1 MAYGVK
7 YRFQLESYNRTVYRV
22 DLLEDGYSGTITTR
36 PLGKAP
42 VLRMQ
47 EADPFR
53 STSCDLVLE
62 CQSDG
67 EYIDLYTTDPFH
79 FKVEVYRID
88 DNDGAWIIW
97 RGFVP
102 TEIYSEPDIAPP
114 YDVRITATDGI
125 GLLKEYT
132 FEAVGAKSIRAHI
145 CDLLEKT
152 GDSAPMY
159 YYATKLSVYQST
171 EVAFMDDA
179 LIDLD
184 YLAGE
189 NCYDVLK
196 AILVS
201 LRSVLIY
208 RGSHWL
214 IVREVDVQ
222 MSSDGM
228 LTAVQC
234 ITSNPYY
241 VPSSTTVKMGKSVG
255 QMGVADMWPVGYL
268 TRRVSPAKKA
278 VHVRAPWHYVNGY
291 PDVSSNEWS
300 MVGEFVSFDSVN
312 KLYHIGTRTQSVGT
326 AMGEVRHS
334 KTLFRFMDNFKVVI
348 KANAHSVYGNDV
360 EIGHYVRVDVSWA
373 PLSGSGTSYWSSK
386 YGWNDDNDSKGEEV
400 TVEETNEL
408 HDPNACKIVEVLFP
422 PVPDDNLGLL
432 TIKVVGY
439 LVDVYDIAVLP
450 ATVAGYEDNIL
461 IDNGARGEAETIDV
475 FGGRLMSSNF
485 INLDFYQGIFF
496 HTNGQASGPDTQFSD
511 LMNIGKDFM
520 SLTALAYAREVA
532 APRIEISGKLNHEYD
547 TALGM
552 PAPFIKSHGVWALM
566 KSYDWDMMTEDV
578 SFTAVTLPS
587 VLLDVEDE
595 IINSIAPEG
604 GISVGSS
611 SGSGGGGGG
620 GGSYVLPIA
629 SASTLG
635 GVKVGTG
642 LSIDSST
649 GVLTANGGG
658 SYVLPTATAN
668 ALGGIKVGYTQTGKY
683 YPVLL
688 DESGNAYVYV
698 PWTSGGGG
706 GGSVV
711 SFQDLASTSD
721 NVSKIGKI
729 TIDGTDYYIYND
741 VAWGNEDSS
750 ARTVGLK
757 INGTTKTVMTGI
769 PPATIYSRGGI
780 IVGSGLSVDGDGIL
794 SATGGGGYILPVAQP
809 NVLGGIKTG
818 YTQTGKNY
826 PVQLD
831 SNDNAF
837 VSVPWEGGG
846 GGGGG
851 TVTSVDMTVP
861 SGFSVTG
868 RPITTSGTLAVSL
881 DSQAKNKVLA
891 SPTSAAGVPSFRALD
906 ASDIPNLDASKIN
919 AGTLDA
925 ARIPSLDAS
934 KITTGTLD
942 AARIPNLDASKIN
955 AGTLDAARI
964 PNLDAS
970 KITSGTF
977 DAARIPDLSGKYV
990 TLDTTQNNISGEKTF
1005 TTKPVHIG
1013 SSSGIDV
1020 DGSSYIDIG
1029 DARLKWDADTHS
1041 LYVTKRPGSSYS
1053 GDINIC
1059 ADGDVSAGGAAGGA
1073 GNVKYV
1079 NLANQTA
1086 YNNLSTKDPA
1096 TIYTIGSP
1104 VTKVYLGTIQLYPAV

>member
-7 YRFQLESYNRTVYRV
+7 YRFQLESYNKTVYRV

-97 RGFVP
+97 RGYVP

-184 YLAGE
+184 YLAGK

-196 AILVS
+196 EILVS

-241 VPSSTTVKMGKSVG
+241 VPYSTTVKEGKSVG

-268 TRRVSPAKKA
+268 TRRVTPAKKA
-278 VHVRAPWHYVNGY
+278 VRVRAPWHYVNGY
-291 PDVSSNEWS
+291 PEVSSNGWT
-300 MVGEFVSFDSVN
+300 VVDNASFDSTN
-312 KLYHIGTRTQSVGT
+312 KLYHIGTRSQSVATGK
-326 AMGEVRHS
+326 GSVRYS
-334 KTLFRFMDNFKVVI
+334 KTLFRFMDNFKVII

-373 PLSGSGTSYWSSK
+373 PLSGSGTSYWSST
-386 YGWNDDNDSKGEEV
+386 YGWNDDSSSEGETI
-400 TVEETNEL
+400 TVEETNES
-408 HDPNACKIVEVLFP
+408 HDPNACKVVEVLFP
-422 PVPDDNLGLL
+422 PVPDNNTGLL
-432 TIKVVGY
+432 TIKVNGA

-461 IDNGARGEAETIDV
+461 IDNGARGEAESIDV

-566 KSYDWDMMTEDV
+566 KNYDWDMMTEDV

-604 GISVGSS
+604 GISGGSS

-620 GGSYVLPIA
+620 GGSYTLPIA
-629 SASTLG
+629 SANTLG

-649 GVLTANGGG
+649 GVLTA
-658 SYVLPTATAN
+658 T
-668 ALGGIKVGYTQTGKY
+668 
-683 YPVLL
+683 
-688 DESGNAYVYV
+688 
-698 PWTSGGGG
+698 GGGG
-706 GGSVV
+706 GGVQSVSV
-711 SFQDLASTSD
+711 QSLSSSSAA
-721 NVSKIGKI
+721 VSKIAKI
-729 TIDGTDYYIYND
+729 TVDGTETYIYND
-741 VAWGNEDSS
+741 AAWGNENSS
-750 ARTVGLK
+750 ARTIPLTL
-757 INGTTKTVMTGI
+757 NGTQKTLMTGL
-769 PPATIYSRGGI
+769 PPATISSLGGV
-780 IVGSGLSVDGDGIL
+780 IVGSGLSIDGDG
-794 SATGGGGYILPVAQP
+794 
-809 NVLGGIKTG
+809 VLFT
-818 YTQTGKNY
+818 T
-826 PVQLD
+826 
-831 SNDNAF
+831 
-837 VSVPWEGGG
+837 GGG
-846 GGGGG
+846 GGGDG
-851 TVTSVDMTVP
+851 TVTSVAMTVP
-861 SGFSVTG
+861 TGFSVSG
-868 RPITTSGTLAVSL
+868 SPVTTSGTLAVSL

-891 SPTSAAGVPSFRALD
+891 SPTSVAGVPSFRVLD
-906 ASDIPNLDASKIN
+906 ASDIPNL
-919 AGTLDA
+919 
-925 ARIPSLDAS
+925 P
-934 KITTGTLD
+934 
-942 AARIPNLDASKIN
+942 
-955 AGTLDAARI
+955 
-964 PNLDAS
+964 AS
-970 KITSGTF
+970 KITSGTL

-1029 DARLKWDADTHS
+1029 DARLKWDSSTHS
-1041 LYVTKRPGSSYS
+1041 LHVTKRPGSSYS
-1053 GDINIC
+1053 GNINVY
-1059 ADGDVSAGGAAGGA
+1059 ADGDVGAGGPGSGSS
-1073 GNVKYV
+1073 VKYV
-1079 NLANQTA
+1079 NCANQSA
-1086 YNNLSTKDPA
+1086 YDSISPKDPA
-1096 TIYTIGSP
+1096 TIYTIGTASSP
-1104 VTKVYLGTIQLYPAV
+1104 SKIYLGSVQIH

>member
-7 YRFQLESYNRTVYRV
+7 YRFQLESYNKTVYRV

-97 RGFVP
+97 RGYVP

-278 VHVRAPWHYVNGY
+278 VRVRAPWHYVNGY
-291 PDVSSNEWS
+291 PEVSANGWTL
-300 MVGEFVSFDSVN
+300 VDNASFDSTN
-312 KLYHIGTRTQSVGT
+312 KLYHIGTRSQSVATGK
-326 AMGEVRHS
+326 GSVRSS

-373 PLSGSGTSYWSSK
+373 PLSGSGTSYWSST
-386 YGWNDDNDSKGEEV
+386 YGWNDDSSSEGE
-400 TVEETNEL
+400 TISVEETNES
-408 HDPNACKIVEVLFP
+408 HDPNACKVVEVLFP
-422 PVPDDNLGLL
+422 PVPDNNTGLL
-432 TIKVVGY
+432 TIKVNGA

-461 IDNGARGEAETIDV
+461 IDNGARGEAEMIDV

-496 HTNGQASGPDTQFSD
+496 HTDGQASGPDTQFSD

-566 KSYDWDMMTEDV
+566 KNYDWDMMTEDV

-604 GISVGSS
+604 GISGGSS

-620 GGSYVLPIA
+620 GGSYTLPIA

-635 GVKVGTG
+635 GIKVGTG

-649 GVLTANGGG
+649 GVLTA
-658 SYVLPTATAN
+658 T
-668 ALGGIKVGYTQTGKY
+668 
-683 YPVLL
+683 
-688 DESGNAYVYV
+688 
-698 PWTSGGGG
+698 GGGG
-706 GGSVV
+706 GGVQSVSV
-711 SFQDLASTSD
+711 QSLSSSSAA
-721 NVSKIGKI
+721 VSKIAKI
-729 TIDGTDYYIYND
+729 TVDGTETYIYND
-741 VAWGNEDSS
+741 AAWGNENSS
-750 ARTVGLK
+750 ARTIPLTL
-757 INGTTKTVMTGI
+757 NGTQKTLMTGL
-769 PPATIYSRGGI
+769 PPATISSLGGV
-780 IVGSGLSVDGDGIL
+780 IVGSGLSIDGDG
-794 SATGGGGYILPVAQP
+794 
-809 NVLGGIKTG
+809 VLFT
-818 YTQTGKNY
+818 T
-826 PVQLD
+826 
-831 SNDNAF
+831 
-837 VSVPWEGGG
+837 GGG
-846 GGGGG
+846 GGGDG
-851 TVTSVDMTVP
+851 TVTSVAMTVP
-861 SGFSVTG
+861 TGFSVTG
-868 RPITTSGTLAVSL
+868 SPVTTSGTLAVSL

-891 SPTSAAGVPSFRALD
+891 SPTSAAGVPSFRVLD
-906 ASDIPNLDASKIN
+906 ASDIPNL
-919 AGTLDA
+919 
-925 ARIPSLDAS
+925 P
-934 KITTGTLD
+934 
-942 AARIPNLDASKIN
+942 
-955 AGTLDAARI
+955 
-964 PNLDAS
+964 AS
-970 KITSGTF
+970 KITSGTL

-1005 TTKPVHIG
+1005 TSKPVHIG
-1013 SSSGIDV
+1013 STSGLDV

>member
-7 YRFQLESYNRTVYRV
+7 YRFQLESYNKTVYRV

-291 PDVSSNEWS
+291 PEVSANGWTL
-300 MVGEFVSFDSVN
+300 VDNASFDSTN
-312 KLYHIGTRTQSVGT
+312 KLYHIGTRSQSVATGK
-326 AMGEVRHS
+326 GSVRSS

-373 PLSGSGTSYWSSK
+373 PLSGSGTSYWSST
-386 YGWNDDNDSKGEEV
+386 YGWNDDSRSEGEAV
-400 TVEETNEL
+400 SVEETNES
-408 HDPNACKIVEVLFP
+408 HDPNACKVVEVLFP
-422 PVPDDNLGLL
+422 PVPDNNTGLL
-432 TIKVVGY
+432 TIKVNGA
-439 LVDVYDIAVLP
+439 LVDIYDIEVLP
-450 ATVAGYEDNIL
+450 ATVAGYEDHIL
-461 IDNGARGEAETIDV
+461 IDNGARGEAESIDV

-485 INLDFYQGIFF
+485 INLDFYQGVFF

-566 KSYDWDMMTEDV
+566 KNYDWDMMTEDV

-604 GISVGSS
+604 GISGGSS

-620 GGSYVLPIA
+620 GGSYTLPIA
-629 SASTLG
+629 SANTLG

-658 SYVLPTATAN
+658 YTLPIASAN
-668 ALGGIKVGYTQTGKY
+668 TLGGIKVGSGLSINALTGVLSALANAFNGGEITQDLWLHTRGEDYGSTLFFGDKDGTTGY
-683 YPVLL
+683 
-688 DESGNAYVYV
+688 AYIKEDSDDHLTIYGRMGV
-698 PWTSGGGG
+698 TIAAGE

-711 SFQDLASTSD
+711 IQGLSIALGDISG
-721 NVSKIGKI
+721 VSI
-729 TIDGTDYYIYND
+729 
-741 VAWGNEDSS
+741 SS
-750 ARTVGLK
+750 PSNGQALVYR
-757 INGTTKTVMTGI
+757 NGTWHNE
-769 PPATIYSRGGI
+769 TIQ
-780 IVGSGLSVDGDGIL
+780 
-794 SATGGGGYILPVAQP
+794 GGGTYILPEATAAE
-809 NVLGGIKTG
+809 LGGIKVG
-818 YTQTGKNY
+818 FVESGKNY
-826 PVQLD
+826 PVELD
-831 SNDNAF
+831 DNGNAY
-837 VSVPWEGGG
+837 VNVPWQ
-846 GGGGG
+846 
-851 TVTSVDMTVP
+851 
-861 SGFSVTG
+861 
-868 RPITTSGTLAVSL
+868 SGTGGSTVEWGTPGSDYVPLTVDGTTKNLLTDHQSL
-881 DSQAKNKVLA
+881 D
-891 SPTSAAGVPSFRALD
+891 D
-906 ASDIPNLDASKIN
+906 
-919 AGTLDA
+919 
-925 ARIPSLDAS
+925 
-934 KITTGTLD
+934 
-942 AARIPNLDASKIN
+942 
-955 AGTLDAARI
+955 
-964 PNLDAS
+964 
-970 KITSGTF
+970 
-977 DAARIPDLSGKYV
+977 YV
-990 TLDTTQNNISGEKTF
+990 TKGTTQTITGAKTF
-1005 TTKPVHIG
+1005 STNPVTIG
-1013 SSSGIDV
+1013 SSSGIGV

-1029 DARLKWDADTHS
+1029 DARLKWDASTHS
-1041 LYVTKRPGSSYS
+1041 LHVTKRPGSSYS
-1053 GDINIC
+1053 GNINVY
-1059 ADGDVSAGGAAGGA
+1059 ADGDVGAGGPGSGSS
-1073 GNVKYV
+1073 VKYV
-1079 NLANQTA
+1079 NCANQSA
-1086 YNNLSTKDPA
+1086 YDSISPKDPA
-1096 TIYTIGSP
+1096 TIYTIGTASSP
-1104 VTKVYLGTIQLYPAV
+1104 SKIYLGSVQIH

>member
-152 GDSAPMY
+152 GDPSPMY

-196 AILVS
+196 EILVS

-241 VPSSTTVKMGKSVG
+241 VPSSTTVKMGKTVG

-278 VHVRAPWHYVNGY
+278 VRVRAPWHYVNGY
-291 PDVSSNEWS
+291 PEVSSNGWT
-300 MVGEFVSFDSVN
+300 VVDNATFDSTN
-312 KLYHIGTRTQSVGT
+312 KLYHIGTRTQSVATGK
-326 AMGEVRHS
+326 GSVRSS

-373 PLSGSGTSYWSSK
+373 PLSGSGTSYWSST
-386 YGWNDDNDSKGEEV
+386 YGWNDDSSSEGETI
-400 TVEETNEL
+400 TVEETNES
-408 HDPNACKIVEVLFP
+408 HDPNACKVVEVLFP
-422 PVPDDNLGLL
+422 PVPDNNTGLL
-432 TIKVVGY
+432 TIKVNGA
-439 LVDVYDIAVLP
+439 LIDVYDIAVLP

-461 IDNGARGEAETIDV
+461 IDNGARGEADMIDV

-604 GISVGSS
+604 GISGGSS

-620 GGSYVLPIA
+620 GGSYTLPIA
-629 SASTLG
+629 SANTLG

-649 GVLTANGGG
+649 GVLSTTGGGSGFNGGEITQDLWLHTGSANYGSKLWFGDKGNGGG
-658 SYVLPTATAN
+658 YVYLYEDTDDHLVIYAKEGISLLTDSGSGVNIPSLLVALGALSNVNLADETDGQALVYRNGEWVNETIQGGGTYILPEATA
-668 ALGGIKVGYTQTGKY
+668 AELGGIKVGF
-683 YPVLL
+683 V
-688 DESGNAYVYV
+688 ES
-698 PWTSGGGG
+698 
-706 GGSVV
+706 
-711 SFQDLASTSD
+711 
-721 NVSKIGKI
+721 
-729 TIDGTDYYIYND
+729 
-741 VAWGNEDSS
+741 
-750 ARTVGLK
+750 
-757 INGTTKTVMTGI
+757 
-769 PPATIYSRGGI
+769 
-780 IVGSGLSVDGDGIL
+780 
-794 SATGGGGYILPVAQP
+794 
-809 NVLGGIKTG
+809 
-818 YTQTGKNY
+818 GKNY
-826 PVQLD
+826 PVELD
-831 SNDNAF
+831 DNGNAY
-837 VSVPWEGGG
+837 VNVPWQSGTGGSTVEW
-846 GGGGG
+846 G
-851 TVTSVDMTVP
+851 TPGSDYVPLTVDGTTKNLLTDHQSLDDYVTKGTTQTIT
-861 SGFSVTG
+861 GAKTFSTNPVTIG
-868 RPITTSGTLAVSL
+868 STSG
-881 DSQAKNKVLA
+881 
-891 SPTSAAGVPSFRALD
+891 
-906 ASDIPNLDASKIN
+906 
-919 AGTLDA
+919 
-925 ARIPSLDAS
+925 
-934 KITTGTLD
+934 
-942 AARIPNLDASKIN
+942 
-955 AGTLDAARI
+955 
-964 PNLDAS
+964 
-970 KITSGTF
+970 
-977 DAARIPDLSGKYV
+977 
-990 TLDTTQNNISGEKTF
+990 
-1005 TTKPVHIG
+1005 IG
-1013 SSSGIDV
+1013 V

-1029 DARLKWDADTHS
+1029 DARLKWDASTHS
-1041 LYVTKRPGSSYS
+1041 LHVTKRPGSSYS
-1053 GDINIC
+1053 GNINVY
-1059 ADGDVSAGGAAGGA
+1059 ADGDVGAGGPGSGS
-1073 GNVKYV
+1073 GSSVKYV
-1079 NLANQTA
+1079 NCANQSA
-1086 YNNLSTKDPA
+1086 YDSISPKDPA
-1096 TIYTIGSP
+1096 TIYTIGTASSP
-1104 VTKVYLGTIQLYPAV
+1104 SKIYLGSVQIH

>member
-7 YRFQLESYNRTVYRV
+7 YRFQLESYNKTVYRV

-97 RGFVP
+97 RGYVP

-278 VHVRAPWHYVNGY
+278 VRVRAPWHYVNGY
-291 PDVSSNEWS
+291 PEVSANGWTL
-300 MVGEFVSFDSVN
+300 VDNASFDSTN
-312 KLYHIGTRTQSVGT
+312 KLYHIGTRSQSVATGK
-326 AMGEVRHS
+326 GSVRSS

-373 PLSGSGTSYWSSK
+373 PLSGSGTSYWSST
-386 YGWNDDNDSKGEEV
+386 YGWNDDSSSEGETI
-400 TVEETNEL
+400 TVEETNES
-408 HDPNACKIVEVLFP
+408 HDPNACKVVEVLFP
-422 PVPDDNLGLL
+422 PVPDNNTGLL
-432 TIKVVGY
+432 TIKVNGA

-461 IDNGARGEAETIDV
+461 IDNGARGEAEMIDV

-566 KSYDWDMMTEDV
+566 KNYDWDMMTEDV

-604 GISVGSS
+604 GISGGSS

-620 GGSYVLPIA
+620 GGSYTLPIA
-629 SASTLG
+629 SATRLG
-635 GVKVGTG
+635 GVMVGSG
-642 LSIDSST
+642 LSIDGS
-649 GVLTANGGG
+649 GVLT
-658 SYVLPTATAN
+658 TT
-668 ALGGIKVGYTQTGKY
+668 
-683 YPVLL
+683 
-688 DESGNAYVYV
+688 
-698 PWTSGGGG
+698 GGGG
-706 GGSVV
+706 GGVQSVSVQSLSSSSAAV
-711 SFQDLASTSD
+711 SRIA
-721 NVSKIGKI
+721 KI
-729 TIDGTDYYIYND
+729 TVDGTETYIYND
-741 VAWGNEDSS
+741 AAWGSENSS
-750 ARTVGLK
+750 ARTVPLTL
-757 INGTTKTVMTGI
+757 NGTQKTLMTGL
-769 PPATIYSRGGI
+769 PPATISSLGGV
-780 IVGSGLSVDGDGIL
+780 IVGSGLSIDGDG
-794 SATGGGGYILPVAQP
+794 
-809 NVLGGIKTG
+809 VLFT
-818 YTQTGKNY
+818 T
-826 PVQLD
+826 
-831 SNDNAF
+831 
-837 VSVPWEGGG
+837 GGG
-846 GGGGG
+846 GGGGIG
-851 TVTSVDMTVP
+851 SVGLSMPSQFTVTGSPLTSDGTITVTLKSTSTIPSTQDWTNVYNAAHTHGNQSVLDD
-861 SGFSVTG
+861 
-868 RPITTSGTLAVSL
+868 IT
-881 DSQAKNKVLA
+881 SQDVNNWDTAYGWGNHA
-891 SPTSAAGVPSFRALD
+891 
-906 ASDIPNLDASKIN
+906 N
-919 AGTLDA
+919 AGYA
-925 ARIPSLDAS
+925 QAS
-934 KITTGTLD
+934 AL
-942 AARIPNLDASKIN
+942 AN
-955 AGTLDAARI
+955 
-964 PNLDAS
+964 
-970 KITSGTF
+970 
-977 DAARIPDLSGKYV
+977 YV
-990 TLDTTQNNISGEKTF
+990 TLATQQTITGAKTF
-1005 TTKPVHIG
+1005 TTNPVTIG
-1013 SSSGIDV
+1013 SSSGIGV

-1029 DARLKWDADTHS
+1029 DARLKWDANTHS
-1041 LYVTKRPGSSYS
+1041 LHVTKRPGSSYS
-1053 GDINIC
+1053 GNINVY
-1059 ADGDVSAGGAAGGA
+1059 ADGDVGAGGPGSGSS
-1073 GNVKYV
+1073 VKYV
-1079 NLANQTA
+1079 NCANQSA
-1086 YNNLSTKDPA
+1086 YNNISTKDPA
-1096 TIYTIGSP
+1096 TIYTIGTAPSFSRI
-1104 VTKVYLGTIQLYPAV
+1104 YLGTILIYGS

>member
-7 YRFQLESYNRTVYRV
+7 YRFQLESYNKTVYRV

-97 RGFVP
+97 RGYVP

-152 GDSAPMY
+152 GDSAPMF

-184 YLAGE
+184 YLAGK

-196 AILVS
+196 EILVS

-222 MSSDGM
+222 MSSAGM

-241 VPSSTTVKMGKSVG
+241 VPYSTTVKEGKSVG

-268 TRRVSPAKKA
+268 TRRVVPAKKA
-278 VHVRAPWHYVNGY
+278 VRVRAPWHYVNGY
-291 PDVSSNEWS
+291 PEVSSNGWT
-300 MVGEFVSFDSVN
+300 VVDNATFDSTN
-312 KLYHIGTRTQSVGT
+312 KLYHIGTRTQSVATGK
-326 AMGEVRHS
+326 GSVRSS
-334 KTLFRFMDNFKVVI
+334 KTLFRFMDNFKVII

-373 PLSGSGTSYWSSK
+373 PLSGSGTSYWSST
-386 YGWNDDNDSKGEEV
+386 YGWNDDSSSEGE
-400 TVEETNEL
+400 TISVEETNES
-408 HDPNACKIVEVLFP
+408 HDPNACKVVEVLFP
-422 PVPDDNLGLL
+422 PVPDNNTGLL
-432 TIKVVGY
+432 TIKVNGA

-461 IDNGARGEAETIDV
+461 IDNGARGEAEMIDV

-496 HTNGQASGPDTQFSD
+496 HTNGQASGPDTQFTD
-511 LMNIGKDFM
+511 LMNVGKDFM

-595 IINSIAPEG
+595 VINSIAPEG
-604 GISVGSS
+604 GISGGSS

-649 GVLTANGGG
+649 GVLTA
-658 SYVLPTATAN
+658 T
-668 ALGGIKVGYTQTGKY
+668 
-683 YPVLL
+683 
-688 DESGNAYVYV
+688 
-698 PWTSGGGG
+698 GGG
-706 GGSVV
+706 GGSSV
-711 SFQDLASTSD
+711 SVTDHASSHD
-721 NVSKIGKI
+721 NVSKIATI
-729 TIDGTDYYIYND
+729 TVDGNDTTIYND
-741 VAWGNEDSS
+741 VAWGNENSA

-757 INGTTKTVMTGI
+757 VNGTTKTLMTGL
-769 PPATIYSRGGI
+769 PPATISSLGGV
-780 IVGSGLSVDGDGIL
+780 IVGSGLSIDGDG
-794 SATGGGGYILPVAQP
+794 
-809 NVLGGIKTG
+809 VLFT
-818 YTQTGKNY
+818 T
-826 PVQLD
+826 
-831 SNDNAF
+831 
-837 VSVPWEGGG
+837 GGG

-851 TVTSVDMTVP
+851 TVTSVAMTVP
-861 SGFSVTG
+861 TGFSVTG
-868 RPITTSGTLAVSL
+868 SPVTTSGTLAVSL

-891 SPTSAAGVPSFRALD
+891 SPTSAAGVPSFRVLD
-906 ASDIPNLDASKIN
+906 ASDIPNL
-919 AGTLDA
+919 
-925 ARIPSLDAS
+925 P
-934 KITTGTLD
+934 
-942 AARIPNLDASKIN
+942 
-955 AGTLDAARI
+955 
-964 PNLDAS
+964 AS
-970 KITSGTF
+970 KITSGTL

-1029 DARLKWDADTHS
+1029 DARLKWDSSTHS
-1041 LYVTKRPGSSYS
+1041 LHITKRPGSSYS
-1053 GDINIC
+1053 GNINVY
-1059 ADGDVSAGGAAGGA
+1059 ADGDVGAGGPGTGSS
-1073 GNVKYV
+1073 VKYV
-1079 NLANQTA
+1079 NCANQSA
-1086 YNNLSTKDPA
+1086 YDSISPKDPA
-1096 TIYTIGSP
+1096 TIYTIGTASSP
-1104 VTKVYLGTIQLYPAV
+1104 SKIYLGSVQIH

>member
-7 YRFQLESYNRTVYRV
+7 YRFQLESYNKTVYRV

-159 YYATKLSVYQST
+159 YYATRLSVYQST

-373 PLSGSGTSYWSSK
+373 PLSGSGTSYWSST
-386 YGWNDDNDSKGEEV
+386 YGWNDDSSSEGETI
-400 TVEETNEL
+400 TVEETNES
-408 HDPNACKIVEVLFP
+408 HDPNACKVVEVLFP
-422 PVPDDNLGLL
+422 PVPDNNTGLL
-432 TIKVVGY
+432 TIKVNGA

-450 ATVAGYEDNIL
+450 ATVSGYEDNIL
-461 IDNGARGEAETIDV
+461 IDNGARGEAEMIDV

-595 IINSIAPEG
+595 VINSIAPEG
-604 GISVGSS
+604 GISGGSS

-620 GGSYVLPIA
+620 GGSYTLPIA
-629 SASTLG
+629 SANTLG

-642 LSIDSST
+642 LSIDPAT
-649 GVLTANGGG
+649 GV
-658 SYVLPTATAN
+658 
-668 ALGGIKVGYTQTGKY
+668 
-683 YPVLL
+683 
-688 DESGNAYVYV
+688 
-698 PWTSGGGG
+698 
-706 GGSVV
+706 
-711 SFQDLASTSD
+711 
-721 NVSKIGKI
+721 
-729 TIDGTDYYIYND
+729 
-741 VAWGNEDSS
+741 
-750 ARTVGLK
+750 
-757 INGTTKTVMTGI
+757 M
-769 PPATIYSRGGI
+769 
-780 IVGSGLSVDGDGIL
+780 
-794 SATGGGGYILPVAQP
+794 SATGGG
-809 NVLGGIKTG
+809 T
-818 YTQTGKNY
+818 
-826 PVQLD
+826 
-831 SNDNAF
+831 
-837 VSVPWEGGG
+837 
-846 GGGGG
+846 GGGG
-851 TVTSVDMTVP
+851 TVTSV
-861 SGFSVTG
+861 G
-868 RPITTSGTLAVSL
+868 
-881 DSQAKNKVLA
+881 
-891 SPTSAAGVPSFRALD
+891 
-906 ASDIPNLDASKIN
+906 
-919 AGTLDA
+919 
-925 ARIPSLDAS
+925 
-934 KITTGTLD
+934 
-942 AARIPNLDASKIN
+942 
-955 AGTLDAARI
+955 
-964 PNLDAS
+964 
-970 KITSGTF
+970 
-977 DAARIPDLSGKYV
+977 
-990 TLDTTQNNISGEKTF
+990 
-1005 TTKPVHIG
+1005 
-1013 SSSGIDV
+1013 
-1020 DGSSYIDIG
+1020 
-1029 DARLKWDADTHS
+1029 
-1041 LYVTKRPGSSYS
+1041 
-1053 GDINIC
+1053 
-1059 ADGDVSAGGAAGGA
+1059 VSASSEFA
-1073 GNVKYV
+1073 V
-1079 NLANQTA
+1079 T
-1086 YNNLSTKDPA
+1086 
-1096 TIYTIGSP
+1096 GSP
-1104 VTKVYLGTIQLYPAV
+1104 VTGEGTIGIALKNTYKIPTTTEWSAVDNAKHSHNNKSVLDGITAQKVSQWDAAAGGDTIDVSIGGTAAEPTVAVELGTGDNDSAPLPIADANKSGLVSTSAQKFSGSKTFDRIYLGNSAQYGMYIEWDDTNHMFKIVGDVYATGDVAAGG

>member
-7 YRFQLESYNRTVYRV
+7 YRFQLESYNKTVYRV

-47 EADPFR
+47 DADPFR

-97 RGFVP
+97 RGYVP

-152 GDSAPMY
+152 GDSAPMF

-184 YLAGE
+184 YLAGK

-196 AILVS
+196 EILVS

-222 MSSDGM
+222 MSSAGM

-241 VPSSTTVKMGKSVG
+241 VPSSTTVKEGKSVG

-268 TRRVSPAKKA
+268 TRRVVPAKKA
-278 VHVRAPWHYVNGY
+278 VRVRAPWHYVNGY
-291 PDVSSNEWS
+291 PEVSSNGWTVVENA
-300 MVGEFVSFDSVN
+300 SFDSTN
-312 KLYHIGTRTQSVGT
+312 KLYHIGTRSQSVATGK
-326 AMGEVRHS
+326 GSVRSS

-373 PLSGSGTSYWSSK
+373 PLSGSGTSYWSST
-386 YGWNDDNDSKGEEV
+386 YGWNDDSSSEGETI
-400 TVEETNEL
+400 TVEETNES
-408 HDPNACKIVEVLFP
+408 HDPNACKVVEVLFP
-422 PVPDDNLGLL
+422 PVPDNNTGLL
-432 TIKVVGY
+432 TIKVNGA

-461 IDNGARGEAETIDV
+461 IDNGARGEAEMIDV

-496 HTNGQASGPDTQFSD
+496 HTDGQASGPDTQFSD

-604 GISVGSS
+604 GISGGSS

-620 GGSYVLPIA
+620 GGSYTLPIA

-642 LSIDSST
+642 LSIDSTT

-658 SYVLPTATAN
+658 YTLPIASAN
-668 ALGGIKVGYTQTGKY
+668 TLGGIKVGSGLSIDALTGVLSALANAFNGGEITQDLWLHTGGDDYGSTLFFGDKNGSTGFAY
-683 YPVLL
+683 IKEDSDDHLTIYGRMGVTIAAGEGGSVVIQGLSIALGDLSGVSISSPTPGQALVYRNGTWHNETIQGGGSYVLPEATAAELGGIKVGFVESGKNYPVEL
-688 DESGNAYVYV
+688 DDNGNAYVNV
-698 PWTSGGGG
+698 PWSSGGGG
-706 GGSVV
+706 GG
-711 SFQDLASTSD
+711 D
-721 NVSKIGKI
+721 
-729 TIDGTDYYIYND
+729 
-741 VAWGNEDSS
+741 
-750 ARTVGLK
+750 
-757 INGTTKTVMTGI
+757 
-769 PPATIYSRGGI
+769 
-780 IVGSGLSVDGDGIL
+780 
-794 SATGGGGYILPVAQP
+794 
-809 NVLGGIKTG
+809 
-818 YTQTGKNY
+818 
-826 PVQLD
+826 
-831 SNDNAF
+831 
-837 VSVPWEGGG
+837 
-846 GGGGG
+846 G
-851 TVTSVDMTVP
+851 TVTSVAMTVP
-861 SGFSVTG
+861 TGFSVTG
-868 RPITTSGTLAVSL
+868 SPVTTSGTLAVSL

-891 SPTSAAGVPSFRALD
+891 SPSNAAGTPSFRVLD
-906 ASDIPNLDASKIN
+906 ASDIPDLN
-919 AGTLDA
+919 
-925 ARIPSLDAS
+925 AS
-934 KITTGTLD
+934 KIT
-942 AARIPNLDASKIN
+942 
-955 AGTLDAARI
+955 AGTL
-964 PNLDAS
+964 
-970 KITSGTF
+970 

-990 TLDTTQNNISGEKTF
+990 TLDTTQSNISGEKTF

-1013 SSSGIDV
+1013 STSGIDV

-1029 DARLKWDADTHS
+1029 DARLKWDSSTHS
-1041 LYVTKRPGSSYS
+1041 LHITKRPGSSYA
-1053 GDINIC
+1053 GDINVY
-1059 ADGDVSAGGAAGGA
+1059 ADGDVGAGGPGSGSS
-1073 GNVKYV
+1073 VKYV
-1079 NLANQTA
+1079 NCANQSA
-1086 YNNLSTKDPA
+1086 YNNISTKDPA
-1096 TIYTIGSP
+1096 TIYTIGTAPSFSRI
-1104 VTKVYLGTIQLYPAV
+1104 YLGTILIYGS